1 MPLVE
6 AEHSRAALDLRVE
19 ANDRHA
25 RSGGLLHRR
34 PESARVYEVDRDGVD
49 PLVDKVLDGLDLL
62 VHVAFAACD
71 DQAETEAARRL
82 LGTVDLAQVE
92 GIAEIDLNETDLR
105 WIVDGASR
113 HRPANANQKRSHH
126 GRQKSRHVLLSFAFR

>member
-6 AEHSRAALDLRVE
+6 AEHCRAALDLRVE
-19 ANDRHA
+19 ADDRHA

-34 PESARVYEVDRDGVD
+34 PERARVYKVDRDGVD
-49 PLVDKVLDGLDLL
+49 ALVNKVFDGLDLL
-62 VHVAFAACD
+62 VHVAFAAGD
-71 DQAETEAARRL
+71 DQLEAEAARRF
-82 LGTVDLAQVE
+82 LGSINLTQVE

-113 HRPANANQKRSHH
+113 C
-126 GRQKSRHVLLSFAFR
+126 